1 MVPGPAPISRILKTD
16 FFLSSTS
23 ADLRLC
29 IESKWDFFISL
40 IVEWYSFMARFQKEA
55 NNLQ

>member
-1 MVPGPAPISRILKTD
+1 LW
-16 FFLSSTS
+16 
-23 ADLRLC
+23 LC